1 MRHLGFDLWL
11 QNAIKGMSTQMVLM
25 KVPCEGE
32 KISKRSLLG
41 GKYEIFKA
49 AFNSCRWRLFIKG
62 NISLF
67 NLLCYQ

>member
-1 MRHLGFDLWL
+1 
-11 QNAIKGMSTQMVLM
+11 MVLM

-49 AFNSCRWRLFIKG
+49 AFNSCVG
-62 NISLF
+62 VY
-67 NLLCYQ
+67 LLRVTFHCLICFVTSKDGHVGRGR